1 MSIKMKRVKERF
13 EGEGG
18 RGESKGKGAGEEK
31 NEWLRENT
39 VLQKVLRLDAVEEG
53 TWWSS

>member
-13 EGEGG
+13 EGDVG

-31 NEWLRENT
+31 NE
-39 VLQKVLRLDAVEEG
+39 
-53 TWWSS
+53 